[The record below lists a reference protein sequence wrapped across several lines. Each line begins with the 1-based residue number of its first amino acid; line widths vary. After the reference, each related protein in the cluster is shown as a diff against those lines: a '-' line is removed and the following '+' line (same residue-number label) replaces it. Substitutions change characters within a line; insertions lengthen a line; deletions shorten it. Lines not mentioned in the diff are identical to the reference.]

1 MSYCPVLKL
10 SKTLGFA
17 NAPKLMNMNLTA
29 YIMKFEI
36 ECPDMVKVFMKQLL
50 AGLAH
55 IHDQRGMHRNI
66 KASNILVDTDST
78 PHRVKIADFGSAKI
92 LLNLNLSPL
101 VGTGAYKAP
110 ELLLG
115 VVDYGTPADIWAL
128 GCIFGEMA
136 NWNCLPIFV
145 KNDRTEEVLLDTFP
159 TLGEVGVDLLSR
171 MLCLNPGNR
180 ITAVE
185 ALNHPYFSSLLGSHT
200 ETSWPGVILWKF
212 YPSYLL
218 RYFDGQVL
226 LDKFPT
232 LGEVGVDLL
241 SRMLCLNLGNR
252 ITAEV
257 APNHPYFNG
266 CESGISIFTRIL
278 PQSWYPN
285 HCRSSSESSIFQRV
299 CESGIGIFTH
309 AHCLNLGLTASS
321 EQSTVST
328 TTETASH
335 ELKEFGALF

>member
-1 MSYCPVLKL
+1 AVKARKNNVMSYCPVLKL

-36 ECPDMVKVFMKQLL
+36 ECPDMVKVFMKQLS

-145 KNDRTEEVLLDTFP
+145 KNDRAEEVLLDTFP

-185 ALNHPYFSSLLGSHT
+185 ALNHPYFSSGGYFYSFELGICDSAIDI
-200 ETSWPGVILWKF
+200 ILTVF
-212 YPSYLL
+212 RGCCASIL
-218 RYFDGQVL
+218 V
-226 LDKFPT
+226 
-232 LGEVGVDLL
+232 
-241 SRMLCLNLGNR
+241 NR

-257 APNHPYFNG
+257 ARIIH
-266 CESGISIFTRIL
+266 ISTGVNL
-278 PQSWYPN
+278 ALA
-285 HCRSSSESSIFQRV
+285 SS
-299 CESGIGIFTH
+299 H
-309 AHCLNLGLTASS
+309 AYCLNLGIESL
-321 EQSTVST
+321 QKQ
-328 TTETASH
+328 
-335 ELKEFGALF
+335 L